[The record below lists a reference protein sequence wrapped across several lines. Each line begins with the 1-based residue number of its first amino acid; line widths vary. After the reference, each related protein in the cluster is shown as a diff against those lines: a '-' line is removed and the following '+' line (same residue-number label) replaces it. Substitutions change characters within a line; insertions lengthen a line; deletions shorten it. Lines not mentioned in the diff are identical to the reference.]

1 MDVAVLLA
9 MLGMDHNASAILQM
23 EPLSLLLDSASTVTL
38 SSGLFRLWLREAA
51 ALAFKDVPGI
61 QPCNNA
67 SATIIK
73 TFG

>member
-1 MDVAVLLA
+1 
-9 MLGMDHNASAILQM
+9 MLGMDHNAFAILQM

-38 SSGLFRLWLREAA
+38 SLGLFQLWLREAT
-51 ALAFKDVPGI
+51 ALAFKDVLGI
-61 QPCNNA
+61 QPCSNA